1 MMHKVKRGKALAL
14 DGMSDKMFSLKKDK
28 CKKEIDYCLTC
39 QKKIAFA
46 KGILKKEYWQ
56 SVENNSHLIGRMV
69 ALNKKF
75 PKIPL
80 VH

>member
-46 KGILKKEYWQ
+46 KGLLKK
-56 SVENNSHLIGRMV
+56 
-69 ALNKKF
+69 
-75 PKIPL
+75 
-80 VH
+80 